1 MKSCYSCGAKIK
13 AIKNKPYHYDEC
25 GLNVVLHGITQY
37 QCDKCGEAYA
47 AIPNIQ
53 KLHRLIGMHIC
64 QKRKALLQ
72 ADEIKFL
79 RKDLHLR
86 ANELAQLLGVTPQA
100 VSRWENGK
108 KEIGEA
114 HDRLFRS
121 LYMMY
126 ASEQAKQIVCGD
138 VINTFRE
145 LPAKR
150 KEIKQPK
157 EIVLNPQEWTNC
169 RGDFCP
175 AL

>member
-13 AIKNKPYHYDEC
+13 AVENKPYHYDEC
-25 GLNVVLHGITQY
+25 GLNVVLLGITQY
-37 QCDKCGEAYA
+37 QCDKCGESYA

-72 ADEIKFL
+72 SDEIKFL

-86 ANELAQLLGVTPQA
+86 AKELAQLLGVTPQA

-114 HDRLFRS
+114 HDRLYRS

-157 EIVLNPQEWTNC
+157 EIVLNPQEWTNR